1 MSFLES
7 DASKNHPSL
16 IFNANYS
23 PLRGNQLA
31 SFSFQP
37 FSIEIKENLELI
49 GNHLISTHTNFEE
62 GKKKKQIPPH
72 FEWITDKRQK
82 WKPVKSSNNQHT
94 TADEQ
99 MNHEKLQS
107 AFINKIYIYILFS
120 KYKAWHKCRKIACH
134 GFWLGFFFLANCDFC
149 LCVQQ
154 LSQKSLKNHVRKVIC
169 WISGR
174 RKI

>member
-23 PLRGNQLA
+23 PFRGNQLA

-62 GKKKKQIPPH
+62 GKKQKNKYHLILSESQIR
-72 FEWITDKRQK
+72 DK
-82 WKPVKSSNNQHT
+82 N
-94 TADEQ
+94 
-99 MNHEKLQS
+99 
-107 AFINKIYIYILFS
+107 
-120 KYKAWHKCRKIACH
+120 
-134 GFWLGFFFLANCDFC
+134 G
-149 LCVQQ
+149 
-154 LSQKSLKNHVRKVIC
+154 SQ
-169 WISGR
+169 
-174 RKI
+174 